1 MLVVAGGLQRT
12 GSTYMWQM
20 LGDIIEV
27 NGGIVTP
34 RNQNP
39 GHWAHEWANS
49 EDTYLCKTH
58 TYKSSFD
65 EVIDRI
71 KVIMTVRD
79 PRDLVVSYAYLQETT
94 PQNILYRG
102 MFDRVMDNWRIWK
115 EKVPAQ
121 QFYIIRYEMLA
132 QWPVAA
138 MIGIWDFLDST
149 VIYRF
154 LEDSAARWSL
164 QNNRIRSRQRYDF
177 RGREYVYRR
186 LINNGEIG
194 QFKNGSMK
202 LTLEQ
207 IRRIEETAKD
217 YIQEYGYTELGDYD
231 EVSDN

>member
-65 EVIDRI
+65 EVIDRL